1 MSPAATVE
9 QSQDWARKIVNADVR
24 GPGDLENAMRR
35 VESRFGIPFAAL
47 WALRYRPPKDVAA
60 SIYLRLQQAHAAVC
74 ESQMR
79 KYQDELEKVRQTT
92 GHSAAFV
99 RAAVAVAG
107 DSDRTAEG

>member
-47 WALRYRPPKDVAA
+47 WALRYRPPRMWPLR
-60 SIYLRLQQAHAAVC
+60 SISGFNRL
-74 ESQMR
+74 MR
-79 KYQDELEKVRQTT
+79 RC
-92 GHSAAFV
+92 A
-99 RAAVAVAG
+99 RARCGNIRMNLNGPGRRPGIARLLFARLLLWLARMFRKP
-107 DSDRTAEG
+107 SE